1 MPETKFG
8 KCPWCER
15 HDQVLYFALGAY
27 DGKLWTD
34 WICARCLN
42 AARQLKQ
49 EAVSENMHEG
59 MVRRDD
65 WPGAD

>member
-42 AARQLKQ
+42 AARQLRQ
-49 EAVSENMHEG
+49 EEVKC
-59 MVRRDD
+59 DD
-65 WPGAD
+65 RPGAD